1 MSQQDNFPFDF
12 TDNQSHGELGPMSRY
27 LAFLVD
33 ERAARLR
40 SRGMP
45 SSSAQPQQQGSFS
58 QQSRQ
63 AETSTDTTQPARPRS
78 FKANSGTRGGIWGM
92 SYSYF
97 FGVLA
102 TVLFVLW
109 VANLEL
115 QTQVNNIRLV
125 TELRAL
131 SESMKTVLRQPR
143 QTQMTCRFI

>member
-1 MSQQDNFPFDF
+1 
-12 TDNQSHGELGPMSRY
+12 
-27 LAFLVD
+27 
-33 ERAARLR
+33 
-40 SRGMP
+40 
-45 SSSAQPQQQGSFS
+45 
-58 QQSRQ
+58 
-63 AETSTDTTQPARPRS
+63 
-78 FKANSGTRGGIWGM
+78 M